1 MFGIRHSEISP
12 KNSRVARWVAT
23 QRRMPH
29 EHIRPTRSRSTD
41 RARIVRIRIICCEVV
56 TKRSWSSDTAYV
68 SCSTQS
74 PSLIFVRSS
83 VRPSVRSF
91 VRSFAYSSTSSI
103 HSVGHLIHLIRWLML
118 AASAKE
124 EGWWNCSA
132 LLAYIQDPIARQLN
146 CSLAGAFHSVTPVAG
161 KTSPRHLRRSARFPR
176 SSRRENGKDRVAEH
190 LVFLDNDGM
199 LTHGGVPTHVSCRR
213 GPSVLYWIWLE
224 PEAKTRGL
232 ARRDLS
238 GTGGGVLP

>member
-1 MFGIRHSEISP
+1 MLGIRHSEISP

-74 PSLIFVRSS
+74 PSLIFVRPS

-91 VRSFAYSSTSSI
+91 VRSF
-103 HSVGHLIHLIRWLML
+103 VRLLIHVIHPFSWPSCPFDSMAYACRIREGRITKPQDGTQMALPFSCFIPSYFAPFFNATSGL
-118 AASAKE
+118 GLLFIGIAAP
-124 EGWWNCSA
+124 
-132 LLAYIQDPIARQLN
+132 LLA
-146 CSLAGAFHSVTPVAG
+146 
-161 KTSPRHLRRSARFPR
+161 FPR
-176 SSRRENGKDRVAEH
+176 
-190 LVFLDNDGM
+190 
-199 LTHGGVPTHVSCRR
+199 R
-213 GPSVLYWIWLE
+213 GS
-224 PEAKTRGL
+224 
-232 ARRDLS
+232 
-238 GTGGGVLP
+238 GGGGEFES

>member
-103 HSVGHLIHLIRWLML
+103 HSVGHLVHLIRWLML

-124 EGWWNCSA
+124 ELLSPRTVLRWRY
-132 LLAYIQDPIARQLN
+132 LLAALFLRTLLL
-146 CSLAGAFHSVTPVAG
+146 SLMPRVVSVSFSLESLRRFSPFLDAEVAG
-161 KTSPRHLRRSARFPR
+161 GVNLSRSR
-176 SSRRENGKDRVAEH
+176 
-190 LVFLDNDGM
+190 M
-199 LTHGGVPTHVSCRR
+199 
-213 GPSVLYWIWLE
+213 GPLNW
-224 PEAKTRGL
+224 K
-232 ARRDLS
+232 
-238 GTGGGVLP
+238 GGGTAVPFWHISKTPSRASSIAAWRVLSIR